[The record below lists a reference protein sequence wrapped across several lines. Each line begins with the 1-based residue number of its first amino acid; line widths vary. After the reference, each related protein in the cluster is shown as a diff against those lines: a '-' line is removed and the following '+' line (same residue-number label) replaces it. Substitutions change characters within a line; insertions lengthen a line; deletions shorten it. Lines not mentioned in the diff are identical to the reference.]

1 MLLPWGICVPRIF
14 DNISEQLQTALTKT
28 LMTAEHADF
37 CVGYFNLR
45 GWRLLE
51 PYIEPW
57 NGGEKHQCR
66 LLIGMQRAPQDQLRQ
81 LFSLTRD
88 GTELVDN
95 QQIVRLRRQIVND
108 FRNQLMIGAPTN
120 EDEQG
125 LRNLVRQLREGKLV
139 VKLFLRYP
147 LHAKLYLTYHDHY
160 NLPINAF
167 LGSSNLTLSGLKVQ
181 GELNT
186 DVTDPTA
193 CEQLAK
199 WFDERWNDSRCLDIT
214 QDLIDIIEESWA
226 REDALTP
233 YEVYL
238 KMAYH
243 LAQEAL
249 AGLSGEFKLP
259 NEFAAMLFDYQSA
272 AVQIAAHHLN
282 KRGGVM
288 LGDVV
293 GLGKTLMATAVAR
306 IFQDDYSLETLIICP
321 KNLVPM
327 WRKVVADYRMIAEVL
342 SLSRVTDELPKLRRY
357 RLVIIDESHNLRN
370 REGQRYAAIQEY
382 ITQNESKCVLLSATP
397 YNKSYLDL
405 SSQLRLFIPEDRD
418 LGVRPERYLHEI
430 GEAEFMRRHQAMIRS
445 IVAFERSEYTD
456 DWRDLMRLYLVR
468 RTRTFI
474 LNNYTE
480 TDPTNGRQF
489 LRLRDGRLSYFPV
502 RVPRTV
508 QFDTNEQFT
517 RLYSLD
523 VVSGIAGLSLPRY
536 GLGQYVSEKQAKSAT
551 PDEKRLLENLSRA
564 GQRLMGFSRTNL
576 FKRLESSGASFLQSI
591 DRHILRNFVY
601 LYAIENDL
609 PIPIG
614 TLDADALDTNT
625 EDEDTDSLQTALDL
639 EENGEVADEVVE
651 VENNNSVSRA
661 AYQRRA
667 KQAYSQFSKQYR
679 KRFKWL
685 RPTLFTPRL
694 KKQLA
699 EDIDALLEVIQLC
712 GEWHIEE
719 DTKLAAL
726 YDLIVRKHPHEK
738 VLVFSQ
744 FADTVRYLHDV
755 LAANGV
761 QQMAAATGQSDDP
774 TRLAWRFSPV
784 SNQVEVAP
792 EDELRVLLSTD
803 VLSEGQ
809 NLQDCAIVVNYDL
822 PWAIIRLSQRA
833 GRVDRIGQQSE
844 QITCYSFLPAEGVE
858 QIIRLRARVRQRL
871 AENGEV
877 VGSDEQFF
885 EDQALEQQLRDLY
898 TEKSGILDMEAD
910 TEVDLASYAYQ
921 IWANAT
927 KNNPALA
934 KKIADLPDVVYSTRH
949 YVGSVQRPQGVLTYM
964 KTTDGTDSLAWV
976 DEQGQSVTQSHLAIL
991 RAAECPPDTPAQK
1004 RHPQHHVLVLQSV
1017 ELMRQE
1023 NLTIGGQLG
1032 RPNSARRRAYERL
1045 DAHLKYLKRTA
1056 PLFVPQDL
1064 ERAVDDL
1071 YRYPLRS
1078 TARDTLNRQL
1088 RSGIADEDLARLV
1101 IALRAEDR
1109 LSLIQDENEEIQE
1122 PRILCSLGLFA
1133 SD

>member
-1 MLLPWGICVPRIF
+1 MPRIF
-14 DNISEQLQTALTKT
+14 DNISEHLQTALTKT
-28 LMTAEHADF
+28 LQTAERADF

-45 GWRLLE
+45 GWRLLH

-57 NGGEKHQCR
+57 PGGEQHQCR
-66 LLIGMQRAPQDQLRQ
+66 LLIGMQRAPQEQLKQ
-81 LFSLTRD
+81 LFSLVSD
-88 GTELVDN
+88 GVDLVDN
-95 QQIVRLRRQIVND
+95 QQVVRLRRQIVND

-125 LRNLVRQLREGKLV
+125 LRDLVHQLREGKLV
-139 VKLFLRYP
+139 VKLFLRYA
-147 LHAKLYLTYHDHY
+147 LHAKLYLTYHDNY

-167 LGSSNLTLSGLKVQ
+167 LGSSNLTLSGLRVQ

-186 DVTDPTA
+186 DVTDSTA
-193 CEQLAK
+193 CQQLAK
-199 WFDERWNDSRCLDIT
+199 WFEERWDDSRCLDIT

-259 NEFAAMLFDYQSA
+259 NEFAALLFEYQSA

-293 GLGKTLMATAVAR
+293 GLGKTLMATAIAR

-327 WRKVVADYRMIAEVL
+327 WKKVVSDYRMIAEVI
-342 SLSRVTDELPKLRRY
+342 SLSRVSEELPKLRRY

-370 REGQRYAAIQEY
+370 REGQRYSVIQEY

-405 SSQLRLFIPEDRD
+405 SAQLRLFIPEDRD

-430 GEAEFMRRHQAMIRS
+430 GEAEFTSRHQAMIRS
-445 IVAFERSEYTD
+445 IVAFEHSEHTD

-480 TDPTNGRQF
+480 TDPTSGRQF
-489 LRLRDGRLSYFPV
+489 LQMRDGRSFYFPV

-508 QFDTNEQFT
+508 QFEANEQYT

-523 VVSGIAGLSLPRY
+523 VVTGIAALSLPRY
-536 GLGQYVSEKQAKSAT
+536 GLGQYISEKAAKRAT
-551 PDEKRLLENLSRA
+551 TDEKRLLENLSRA
-564 GQRLMGFSRTNL
+564 GLRLMGFCRTNL

-591 DRHILRNFVY
+591 DRHLLRNFVF

-609 PIPIG
+609 PISIG
-614 TLDADALDTNT
+614 TLDAEALDTHT

-639 EENGEVADEVVE
+639 EEYDENTDE
-651 VENNNSVSRA
+651 ALNVENADSPTRT

-667 KQAYSQFSKQYR
+667 KQAYDLFANQYR

-685 RPTLFTPRL
+685 RPSLFTPKL
-694 KKQLA
+694 KKQLS
-699 EDIDALLEVIQLC
+699 EDVEILLEVIRLC
-712 GEWHIEE
+712 GEWQVEQ

-726 YDLIVRKHPHEK
+726 HDLIMREHPYEK

-755 LAANGV
+755 LADNGV
-761 QQMAAATGQSDDP
+761 EQMAAATGQSDDP
-774 TRLAWRFSPV
+774 TKLAWRFSPV
-784 SNQVEVAP
+784 SNQVVVAA
-792 EDELRVLLSTD
+792 EDELRVLISTD

-809 NLQDCAIVVNYDL
+809 NLQDCAIVVNFDL

-844 QITCYSFLPAEGVE
+844 QITCYSFLPAEGIE
-858 QIIRLRARVRQRL
+858 QIIRLRVRVTQRL

-885 EDQALEQQLRDLY
+885 EDQALAQQLRDLY
-898 TEKSGILDMEAD
+898 TEKSGILDIESD
-910 TEVDLASYAYQ
+910 NEVDLASYAYS

-927 KNNPALA
+927 KNDPALA

-949 YVGSVQRPQGVLTYM
+949 YVGSAQRPQGILTYM

-976 DEQGQSVTQSHLAIL
+976 DEQGQSVTQSHLTIL
-991 RAAECPPDTPAQK
+991 RAAECPPDTPAQP
-1004 RHPQHHVLVLQSV
+1004 RHPRHHEIVLQAV

-1023 NLTIGGQLG
+1023 NLTPGGQLG
-1032 RPNSARRRAYERL
+1032 RPNSVRRRAYERL
-1045 DAHLKYLKRTA
+1045 DAYFKYLQRTA
-1056 PLFVPQDL
+1056 PLFVTQDL
-1064 ERAVDDL
+1064 ERTIDDL
-1071 YRYPLRS
+1071 YTYPLRS
-1078 TARDTLNRQL
+1078 PARDTLSRQM
-1088 RSGIADEDLARLV
+1088 RSGIGDEDLARLV
-1101 IALRAEDR
+1101 IALRTEDR
-1109 LSLIQDENEEIQE
+1109 LSLIQDETEESQE
-1122 PRILCSLGLFA
+1122 PRILCSLGLWL
-1133 SD
+1133 